1 MGVILD
7 NGTHGYRVLSSSFP
21 YFLILEQP
29 RPGGLDSGGGSK
41 WGVGEGSEGVS
52 GRGRGRGNGP
62 AGGPGALAVSLL
74 DIFL

>member
-7 NGTHGYRVLSSSFP
+7 NGTQGYRVLSSSFP
-21 YFLILEQP
+21 YFLILEQL

-52 GRGRGRGNGP
+52 GRGRGTAP